1 MAIDVS
7 SEIQDILKNYDL
19 GELVDLEKNERGF
32 VNTSFA
38 IHTVKHGQRARYF
51 LRKYKPSIREA
62 ELQFEHSL
70 IGHLLAAGS
79 PPVARVYPT
88 RQGETYL
95 RRSFEG
101 SDREG
106 AYYAIFDFLPGEDR
120 YTWVAPHCSAAE
132 LSNSAVVLAQFHHAT
147 CGFKPAGKRVEP
159 KILEMLPAIN
169 DRIAQTPRM
178 DKHTTFDETLFGHL
192 DLVQGSLEETSTALS
207 EPACQEMPENVV
219 HCDYHPGNLKFEGE
233 AISGLFDFD
242 WSKIDLRCFD
252 VSLAL
257 WYFSTTWEA
266 PRDGELRLGE
276 VRAFIEAYQA
286 YLRERP
292 GLGPLSHVELSYL
305 PTMIEAGNLYVLNW
319 TLVDYYQ
326 KTVDTQEYLMY
337 LQHHLAS
344 ADWLSNPS
352 NRERLAAALEI

>member
-1 MAIDVS
+1 MAIDVRL
-7 SEIQDILKNYDL
+7 EIEEILKNYDL
-19 GELVDLEKNERGF
+19 GELVDLEKNERGYI
-32 VNTSFA
+32 NTSFA
-38 IHTVKHGQRARYF
+38 VQTLKNGQVSRYF
-51 LRKYKPSIREA
+51 LRKYKRGIQEA
-62 ELQFEHSL
+62 EIQFEHSL
-70 IGHLLAAGS
+70 IGHILAAGS
-79 PPVARVYPT
+79 PPVAQVYPT

-95 RRSFEG
+95 RRSFEQG
-101 SDREG
+101 DSEG

-147 CGFKPAGKRVEP
+147 RGFKPAGKRVEP
-159 KILEMLPAIN
+159 KILEMLPAITN
-169 DRIAQTPRM
+169 RIAQTPRM
-178 DKHTTFDETLFGHL
+178 DKRTAFDKTLFGHL
-192 DLVQGSLEETSTALS
+192 DLVQGSLEATSTALS
-207 EPACQEMPENVV
+207 EPACQELIENVV

-252 VSLAL
+252 IGLAL
-257 WYFSTTWEA
+257 WYFSATWEA
-266 PRDGELRLGE
+266 PRDGELRLEE
-276 VRAFIEAYQA
+276 VRAFIEAYQGF
-286 YLRERP
+286 LKDRP
-292 GLGPLSHVELSYL
+292 GLGPLSPVELRYL

-326 KTVDTQEYLMY
+326 KKVDPQKYLMY

-344 ADWLSNPS
+344 AAWLSIQS